1 MKNRGEYRP
10 TLSELGRLRP
20 PQHFFQVIRVVR
32 EEPTFGGSKVG
43 AVFVILLKNLP
54 IYILFVATIE
64 VNIFFVDLQEELYIV
79 SNSVANSVINK

>member
-1 MKNRGEYRP
+1 MRP
-10 TLSELGRLRP
+10 LQTFFHLIIGGRVAQP
-20 PQHFFQVIRVVR
+20 I
-32 EEPTFGGSKVG
+32 GGSKIG